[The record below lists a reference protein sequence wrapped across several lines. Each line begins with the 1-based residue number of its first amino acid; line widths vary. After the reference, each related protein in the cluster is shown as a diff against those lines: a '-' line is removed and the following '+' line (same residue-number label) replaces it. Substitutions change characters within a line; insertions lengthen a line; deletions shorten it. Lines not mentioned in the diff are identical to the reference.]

1 MQVHLN
7 PVGAKPPPSH
17 QKKKKKKWSRTLTA
31 DELFE
36 CV

>member
-17 QKKKKKKWSRTLTA
+17 QKKKKKWSRTLTA